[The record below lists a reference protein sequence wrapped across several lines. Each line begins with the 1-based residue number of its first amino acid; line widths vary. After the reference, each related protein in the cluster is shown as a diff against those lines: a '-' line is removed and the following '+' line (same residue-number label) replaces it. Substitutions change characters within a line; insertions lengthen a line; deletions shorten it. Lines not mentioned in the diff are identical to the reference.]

1 MRRRRLR
8 TEHESEY
15 VEYVRSRLP
24 ALRRTAYLVV
34 GDGHRADDAVQ
45 DALTVLYRKWG
56 RLGDVTNLDAYV
68 HTMVVRAG
76 LAYRRRRW
84 SKVLLR
90 GDPPDAAV
98 DSRSGRVDEWLT
110 LRAALRRLPAR
121 QRVAVMLRFLCD
133 LPVADVAQVLGCSE
147 GTVKSRTHN
156 GLRALRATLGEDTD
170 VASVLPATTTRQRRQ
185 A

>member
-8 TEHESEY
+8 TEHEGEY

-24 ALRRTAYLVV
+24 ALRRIAYLVV
-34 GDGHRADDAVQ
+34 GDGHRADDVVQ
-45 DALTVLYRKWG
+45 DALTVLYRRWG

-76 LAYRRRRW
+76 LAYGRRRW

-98 DSRSGRVDEWLT
+98 DSRS
-110 LRAALRRLPAR
+110 
-121 QRVAVMLRFLCD
+121 
-133 LPVADVAQVLGCSE
+133 
-147 GTVKSRTHN
+147 
-156 GLRALRATLGEDTD
+156 
-170 VASVLPATTTRQRRQ
+170 
-185 A
+185 